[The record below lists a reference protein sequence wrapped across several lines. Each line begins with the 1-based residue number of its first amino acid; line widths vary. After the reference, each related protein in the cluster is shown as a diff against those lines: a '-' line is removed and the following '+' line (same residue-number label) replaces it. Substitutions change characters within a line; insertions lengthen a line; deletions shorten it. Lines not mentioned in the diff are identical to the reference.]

1 MDINTFQNLL
11 LTGILRGGL
20 YALMAVGLA
29 LVFGVM
35 NICHFAHGEYYVIG
49 AYAAYFAYVG
59 FGLNPILAIIIAALL
74 SFLAGAVTEKIFF
87 MPLRRLNKGEWI
99 MNAFLLTAG
108 LSVAL
113 QNTYKLVWGV
123 RYRGITQYWDASI
136 EIFPGMAIA
145 ADRLVGLGIAILAI
159 LALWF
164 FLQKTST
171 GRAIRA
177 VSQDE
182 RGAMLVGIKL
192 DRIYTLTFALG
203 SMFAG
208 LGGASL
214 LSLTPAYPYA
224 GVRPLISSWFV
235 VTIVGLGSVSG
246 AIVGGF
252 LVGVFESLSYYF
264 LGQGWQDVASLVMLI
279 LLLLF
284 KPSGLF
290 GTKVKGVLER

>member
-1 MDINTFQNLL
+1 MDFTTLQNLL
-11 LTGILRGGL
+11 LTGVLRGGL

-49 AYAAYFAYVG
+49 AYAAYFAFVKL
-59 FGLNPILAIIIAALL
+59 GLNPILAIAVAAMI
-74 SFLAGAVTEKIFF
+74 SFLAGAITEKLFF
-87 MPLRRLNKGEWI
+87 LPLRRRSKGDWL

-113 QNTYKLVWGV
+113 TSTFKLIWGV
-123 RYRGITQYWDASI
+123 RYRGITQYWKTTV
-136 EIFPGMAIA
+136 EILPGMAIA
-145 ADRLVGLGIAILAI
+145 ADRLVALGIAIVAI

-164 FLQKTST
+164 FLQKTRT

-192 DRIYTLTFALG
+192 DRIFNLTFALG
-203 SMFAG
+203 SMLAG

-224 GVRPLISSWFV
+224 GLKPLISSWFV
-235 VTIVGLGSVSG
+235 VTIAGLGNVGG
-246 AIVGGF
+246 AILGGF
-252 LVGVFESLSYYF
+252 LVGVFESVSYYY
-264 LGQGWQDVASLVMLI
+264 LGQGWQDVASLSMLI

-284 KPSGLF
+284 KPTGLF
-290 GTKVKGVLER
+290 GTKVKSVWE

>member
-1 MDINTFQNLL
+1 
-11 LTGILRGGL
+11 
-20 YALMAVGLA
+20 
-29 LVFGVM
+29 
-35 NICHFAHGEYYVIG
+35 
-49 AYAAYFAYVG
+49 
-59 FGLNPILAIIIAALL
+59 
-74 SFLAGAVTEKIFF
+74 
-87 MPLRRLNKGEWI
+87 
-99 MNAFLLTAG
+99 
-108 LSVAL
+108 
-113 QNTYKLVWGV
+113 
-123 RYRGITQYWDASI
+123 
-136 EIFPGMAIA
+136 
-145 ADRLVGLGIAILAI
+145 
-159 LALWF
+159 
-164 FLQKTST
+164 
-171 GRAIRA
+171 
-177 VSQDE
+177 
-182 RGAMLVGIKL
+182 MLVGIKL

-264 LGQGWQDVASLVMLI
+264 LGQGWQDVASLAMLI

>member
-1 MDINTFQNLL
+1 MDLNTLQNLL

-49 AYAAYFAYVG
+49 AYAAYFAHVT
-59 FGLNPILAIIIAALL
+59 FGLNPIVAIVIAAIL
-74 SFLAGAVTEKIFF
+74 SFIAGAVTEKIFF
-87 MPLRRLNKGEWI
+87 FPLRRFNKGEWI

-113 QNTYKLVWGV
+113 QNTFKLVWGV
-123 RYRGITQYWDASI
+123 RYRGITQYWDATI

-145 ADRLVGLGIAILAI
+145 ADRLVALGIAIAAI

-264 LGQGWQDVASLVMLI
+264 LGQGWQDVASLGMLI
-279 LLLLF
+279 VLLLF

-290 GTKVKGVLER
+290 GTKVKGVLEK

>member
-1 MDINTFQNLL
+1 MDLNTLQNLL

-49 AYAAYFAYVG
+49 AYAAYFAHVTY
-59 FGLNPILAIIIAALL
+59 GLNPIVAIMIAAML
-74 SFLAGAVTEKIFF
+74 SFIAGAVTEKLFF

-123 RYRGITQYWDASI
+123 RYRGITQYWNASI

-145 ADRLVGLGIAILAI
+145 VDRLVALGIAIAAI

-224 GVRPLISSWFV
+224 GVKPLISSWFV

-264 LGQGWQDVASLVMLI
+264 LGQGWQDVASLGMLI

>member
-1 MDINTFQNLL
+1 MDLNTLQNLL

-49 AYAAYFAYVG
+49 AYAAYFAHVT
-59 FGLNPILAIIIAALL
+59 FGLNPIVAIVIAAIL
-74 SFLAGAVTEKIFF
+74 SFIAGAVTEKIFF
-87 MPLRRLNKGEWI
+87 FPLRRFNKGEWI

-113 QNTYKLVWGV
+113 QNTFKLVWGV
-123 RYRGITQYWDASI
+123 RYRGITQYWDATI

-145 ADRLVGLGIAILAI
+145 ADRLVALGIAIAAI

-171 GRAIRA
+171 RRAIRA

-264 LGQGWQDVASLVMLI
+264 LGQGWQDVASLGMLI
-279 LLLLF
+279 VLLLF

-290 GTKVKGVLER
+290 GTKVKGVLEK